1 MKKILISIVIVL
13 YTFCSFMFI
22 EIFTKLEF
30 LNIIQQNKITFNL
43 KSNLPANETLNILED
58 LSTKYNLNLVKQS
71 YIPLDNKE
79 KIIFF
84 AAIPDP
90 TSFYKNIII
99 DKGTWLDN
107 SFEKKFF
114 ISSLESDDPNQIGKI
129 NLIIKENILEVRR
142 LLSADKENIDTD
154 YEIYTDDKNIAEKF
168 IYELTQNTSISA
180 NIKYTPKVN
189 PPINTS
195 IITLVLSLIIL
206 NLICV
211 IYYFMLNLKTF
222 SVKKLMGFSD
232 RKIRLD
238 FIKQL
243 IKINLIISS
252 ISCLTLIILGIFLFK
267 TQNIFFYTSLII
279 FFIILNIILL
289 FLYYISIII
298 IYNVDI
304 KLMLKNKKPLKQL
317 QFINYFSKII
327 FTTITIFIVSN
338 IITESYILL
347 KQNQNLPLWESTKDY
362 AFTTVNNVDTS
373 DENYSYNIGIKTK
386 EFFKYI
392 DDKDAIFI
400 QPNQYYYNFNQENME
415 PISDDDRYIYETI
428 EINQNYLTKHPIKDI
443 NNNIILE
450 PPHKE
455 DEITVLIPEKYILK
469 KDNIEKEIS
478 ESYQE
483 IRYFDENLYLE
494 SIGKPKITQTT
505 TVNFIYVKDNQKYFT
520 YNPEVSEKN
529 NNFIIDPIVY
539 ITNPLNRGTDSYFST
554 LTYGGYLFKTDNIQ
568 NPYKDI
574 FPILKNLEL
583 ENIVLSTPSLYSRI
597 GKHLY
602 TLKSNIA
609 SSFLIGILSLIIF
622 FAISVFTT
630 LNYAEKDK
638 VSNAIKLIHGY
649 SYFTRY
655 KNYIS
660 FNLLLNIIISISIF
674 SINKFSIISI
684 IISSFSIIILDL
696 FCQMICLK
704 VNDLRNVKK
713 IIKGG

>member
-1 MKKILISIVIVL
+1 MKKILISLVVVL
-13 YTFCSFMFI
+13 YIFSSFMFI

-43 KSNLPANETLNILED
+43 NSNLPPDETLNILED
-58 LSTKYNLNLVKQS
+58 LSTKYNINLVKQS

-79 KIIFF
+79 KIVFF
-84 AAIPDP
+84 ASIPDP
-90 TSFYKNIII
+90 TSFYKNIIVE
-99 DKGTWLDN
+99 KGTWLDN
-107 SFEKKFF
+107 NFEKNFF
-114 ISSLESDDPNQIGKI
+114 ISSLDSDSPNQIGKI
-129 NLIIKENILEVRR
+129 NLIIKENILEIRR
-142 LLSADKENIDTD
+142 LSSADKENINTE
-154 YEIYTDDKNIAEKF
+154 YELYTDNKNIAENF
-168 IYELTQNTSISA
+168 ISDLTENTSISA
-180 NIKYTPKVN
+180 TIKNTSKIN

-195 IITLVLSLIIL
+195 IIILVLSLIIL

-232 RKIRLD
+232 KKIRFD

-243 IKINLIISS
+243 AKINLIISS
-252 ISCLTLIILGIFLFK
+252 LSFLTLIVLGIFLFK
-267 TQNIFFYTSLII
+267 TQNISFYISLII
-279 FFIILNIILL
+279 FFIILNITFLL
-289 FLYYISIII
+289 LYYAAIII

-327 FTTITIFIVSN
+327 FTTITIFIISN

-392 DDKDAIFI
+392 DDNDAIFI

-415 PISDDDRYIYETI
+415 PISDDDRHIYETI
-428 EINQNYLTKHPIKDI
+428 EVNQNYLTKHPIKDI
-443 NNNIILE
+443 NNNIIIE
-450 PPHKE
+450 PSRKE
-455 DEITVLIPEKYILK
+455 NEITVLIPEKYIFR

-478 ESYQE
+478 ESYQA

-494 SIGKPKITQTT
+494 SIEKPKITQTT
-505 TVNFIYVKDNQKYFT
+505 AVNFIYVKDNQRYFT
-520 YNPEVSEKN
+520 YNPEVSEKT

-539 ITNPLNRGTDSYFST
+539 ITNPLNRGTDSYFSA

-574 FPILKNLEL
+574 LPILKNLEL

-602 TLKSNIA
+602 TLNSNIA

-622 FAISVFTT
+622 FTISVFTT

-638 VSNAIKLIHGY
+638 VSNSVKLIHGY

-660 FNLLLNIIISISIF
+660 LNFLLNIIISISIF
-674 SINKFSIISI
+674 NINRFSIISI
-684 IISSFSIIILDL
+684 IVSSFSIIILDL
-696 FCQMICLK
+696 FCIMITLRI
-704 VNDLRNVKK
+704 NDLRNIKK